1 MSHISRRLGLPARL
15 TLLVAAVFAVT
26 VGAIAVVLL
35 EVVEDELVADTR
47 ANTEAVL
54 SGYLDRLS
62 RGEATIGV
70 VEPEEATGFFYLDDH
85 GEPLTEAEF
94 LSTLEEGEYDVPDGP
109 PDGPVD
115 HGVAPP
121 SVADEP
127 VPHIIEVPVG
137 PLTGE
142 MLETPGDPL
151 GVDVFPVGE
160 PGPVDLDAGVV
171 AVAQDLTIGDDVTRV
186 GVSSPLRP
194 VQDSL
199 DTLRRVLWVVLPLL
213 VAAVAVLSWLTT
225 TRALRPV
232 DAITRRVR
240 AISHTN
246 MGDRV
251 PVPDRNDEIQRLT
264 VTMNDMLNRL
274 DRSQQRQRQFV
285 ADASHE
291 LRSPIAVS
299 RAQLDVA
306 RADPDAADWP
316 ATADVVIAEQE
327 HLTQLVDDLLAL
339 SRMDE
344 HGVGEIVDVDL
355 DDIVAAE
362 ARRPRDIAVRVTAPK
377 PVRTRGHPG
386 QLTRALR
393 NLLDNAATHAVD
405 DVHLSLTVSQTDAV
419 ITVDDDGPGIH
430 PHDRERVFQ
439 RFTRLDQARDP
450 HRGGTGLGLAIA
462 RQVARSHHG
471 HLTATD
477 SPQGG
482 ARFTLVL
489 PRQDRHVGRL
499 PATRPQPGRRP
510 PGATTP
516 GDGMPGHKAEASHP

>member
-26 VGAIAVVLL
+26 VGTIAVVLL
-35 EVVEDELVADTR
+35 EVVENRLVADTR

-54 SGYLDRLS
+54 SGYVDQLS

-70 VEPEEATGFFYLDDH
+70 VDVDDATGFFYLDDH
-85 GEPLTEAEF
+85 GEQLTEAEF
-94 LSTLEEGEYDVPDGP
+94 FLRLAPV
-109 PDGPVD
+109 DGPVD
-115 HGVAPP
+115 HGAAGLMVDGPG
-121 SVADEP
+121 
-127 VPHIIEVPVG
+127 PHSIEVPVD

-142 MLETPGDPL
+142 VIETPGDPL

-160 PGPVDLDAGVV
+160 PGPVDLDERVV
-171 AVAQDLTIGDDVTRV
+171 AVAQDLTIGDDVARV

-199 DTLRRVLWVVLPLL
+199 DTLRRALWVVVPLL
-213 VAAVAVLSWLTT
+213 VAAVGVLSWLTT

-240 AISHTN
+240 AISHTT

-251 PVPDRNDEIQRLT
+251 PVPDRNDEIQRLAI
-264 VTMNDMLNRL
+264 TMNDMLKRL

-291 LRSPIAVS
+291 LRSPIAAS

-339 SRMDE
+339 SQMDE

-405 DVHLSLTVSQTDAV
+405 DVHLSLTVSEADAV
-419 ITVDDDGPGIH
+419 ITVDDDGPGID

-439 RFTRLDQARDP
+439 RFTRLDQARHP
-450 HRGGTGLGLAIA
+450 ELRGGTGLGLAIA
-462 RQVARSHHG
+462 RQVARSHQG
-471 HLTATD
+471 DITAGD

-489 PRQDRHVGRL
+489 PRQDQHVGGLR
-499 PATRPQPGRRP
+499 ATCPQSMPVRRN
-510 PGATTP
+510 
-516 GDGMPGHKAEASHP
+516 